1 MEKRSPTA
9 AEFDRILDAA
19 AWSEF
24 GTPLAALGELR
35 ERHPVCRYEGGIVDP
50 FWMITRHAD
59 VEVISR
65 DATQWLSG
73 PRTTLQRKRGQPKQ
87 LNSLPQMDAPEH
99 GQHRRIIQQ
108 WLVPGKVR
116 QLEQRMQQISR
127 LLVDRLRDRGGE
139 VDLVQ
144 ELAAP
149 HPLRMICEMF
159 GIPDEEHADVLRLSK
174 SLFAPLDP
182 DAGAGREY
190 TMTIDEIL
198 SYCGSLVARRR
209 ANPSDDLVSAIVAS
223 RIDGEPI
230 GHREILSHLV
240 VLIAAGHD
248 TTASAISGGILAMA
262 ENPDQWVKLR
272 NEPELLSQAIDEI
285 IRYVTPT
292 TNFVRTAVEECVLHD
307 VRIAAGDDVCLQYA
321 AANRDP
327 RVFTDPD
334 SFLIDRSPNRHLAF
348 GTGPHVCIGQILA
361 RIEMKTLFSELLAR
375 VDGFELT
382 GPPRWMRAFWIS
394 ALKTLPARCVFA
406 S

>member
-1 MEKRSPTA
+1 
-9 AEFDRILDAA
+9 
-19 AWSEF
+19 
-24 GTPLAALGELR
+24 
-35 ERHPVCRYEGGIVDP
+35 
-50 FWMITRHAD
+50 
-59 VEVISR
+59 
-65 DATQWLSG
+65 
-73 PRTTLQRKRGQPKQ
+73 
-87 LNSLPQMDAPEH
+87 
-99 GQHRRIIQQ
+99 
-108 WLVPGKVR
+108 
-116 QLEQRMQQISR
+116 
-127 LLVDRLRDRGGE
+127 
-139 VDLVQ
+139 
-144 ELAAP
+144 
-149 HPLRMICEMF
+149 
-159 GIPDEEHADVLRLSK
+159 
-174 SLFAPLDP
+174 
-182 DAGAGREY
+182 
-190 TMTIDEIL
+190 
-198 SYCGSLVARRR
+198 
-209 ANPSDDLVSAIVAS
+209 
-223 RIDGEPI
+223 
-230 GHREILSHLV
+230 
-240 VLIAAGHD
+240 
-248 TTASAISGGILAMA
+248 MA